1 MSKNVKKVI
10 SITVILAVGITVG
23 VSITNIIATQKAK
36 SELTGTIKV
45 AEEYCSLL
53 DKLIEYEKKD
63 IKKLKENYVIG
74 NDALID
80 CSETMINT
88 SEENILKYEKLLKA
102 SKEVNESIFSTSE
115 ERDAVVSLKTYVKD
129 INLEVI
135 KGIVRAAKEDAE
147 E

>member
-88 SEENILKYEKLLKA
+88 AEENILKYEKLLKA

>member
-10 SITVILAVGITVG
+10 GIAVILVVGITVG
-23 VSITNIIATQKAK
+23 ISITNIIATQKAK
-36 SELTGTIKV
+36 AELPGAIKV
-45 AEEYCSLL
+45 AEEYCNLL

-63 IKKLKENYVIG
+63 IENLKENYVIG
-74 NDALID
+74 NDALVD

-88 SEENILKYEKLLKA
+88 ANENKLKYEKLLKA
-102 SKEVNESIFSTSE
+102 SKEVNESIFSTSK
-115 ERDAVVSLKTYVKD
+115 ERDAVTSLKAYVKD